1 MSATRKYAAAFVLTL
16 AALMVTLAMGV
27 AYLNTYRMVHGP
39 VSIPQIDVVPY
50 IKEGAALLWK
60 AAPSGLRLLVAALF
74 QL

>member
-1 MSATRKYAAAFVLTL
+1 MEDGS
-16 AALMVTLAMGV
+16 
-27 AYLNTYRMVHGP
+27 
-39 VSIPQIDVVPY
+39 VSIPQIDVAPY

>member
-1 MSATRKYAAAFVLTL
+1 MSATRKYAAAFVFTL
-16 AALMVTLAMGV
+16 AALMVTMAMGV
-27 AYLNTYRMVHGP
+27 AYLNTYRMVLGP
-39 VSIPQIDVVPY
+39 VSIPQ